1 MNGLDIRYIYDPS
14 PCVYNCLYGALC
26 YGGCVMNNHKCR
38 KDDFVELLPVI
49 VEDKIT
55 EYYKR
60 AAL

>member
-1 MNGLDIRYIYDPS
+1 
-14 PCVYNCLYGALC
+14 
-26 YGGCVMNNHKCR
+26 MNNHKCR

-60 AAL
+60 DAL

>member
-1 MNGLDIRYIYDPS
+1 MNGLDISMTPL
-14 PCVYNCLYGALC
+14 PAYNCLYGALC